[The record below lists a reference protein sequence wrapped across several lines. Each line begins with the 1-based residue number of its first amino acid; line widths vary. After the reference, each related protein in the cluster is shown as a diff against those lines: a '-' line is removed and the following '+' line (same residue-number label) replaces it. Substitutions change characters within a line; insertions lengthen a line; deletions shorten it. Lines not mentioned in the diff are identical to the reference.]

1 MSLGIEQPN
10 RRPEWARTRMI
21 LVSIRTGM
29 EEWSVKIPCMKDVGA
44 EGVFVCGDHN
54 KARNNVY

>member
-1 MSLGIEQPN
+1 
-10 RRPEWARTRMI
+10 
-21 LVSIRTGM
+21 M